1 MLAQRLIRLGVSNI
15 RVINRLGAL
24 DDELAT
30 IVSELHPNVLA
41 DMVNT
46 LALFLKLRTSFLGKA
61 FPRLTICSD
70 TAVMSGPSISTTKKK
85 TNLEGVNHFGRRI
98 DSRFLLPSGG
108 CCLM

>member
-46 LALFLKLRTSFLGKA
+46 LALF
-61 FPRLTICSD
+61 
-70 TAVMSGPSISTTKKK
+70 
-85 TNLEGVNHFGRRI
+85 
-98 DSRFLLPSGG
+98 
-108 CCLM
+108 